1 MHRTVTTVTP
11 GRRSGLR
18 EFGSTCRV
26 DATGVLYITP
36 TLTKSPGARAP
47 GARCRAGLMVYS
59 SNQCELYICQFERMR
74 VKTVGVFLSRVRQ
87 QHSLF
92 PPLLPLPFRHR
103 KITAVFRLLDWCRCA
118 VALTPRRSMQ
128 RLWCR
133 LWVMVE
139 SDLTHYGAGYGSWSN
154 LTCPILSSDSP
165 ALTHRLQRSTATFT
179 HLCFAHKTASGCKPH
194 IIMWSS

>member
-74 VKTVGVFLSRVRQ
+74 VKTLGVFLSRVRQ

-133 LWVMVE
+133 LWVMAE
-139 SDLTHYGAGYGSWSN
+139 SDL
-154 LTCPILSSDSP
+154 SDP
-165 ALTHRLQRSTATFT
+165 LQRLPSLDTSLAALHCHIHTSGF
-179 HLCFAHKTASGCKPH
+179 CAHTRQHQGASLT
-194 IIMWSS
+194 